1 MQKENYRTK
10 LRLQDL
16 VKGRNDIFKINQSP
30 SPKINQSQKETQQ
43 KNGKIN
49 ITQMEIRHSWH
60 LTEEKTLFWTHFR
73 QKTCYFCYST
83 SELLGFQSQ
92 RVMDLKA
99 LTCSV
104 FSVYRH
110 HLKLLLDIMT
120 SEPSIS
126 SISVKSAR
134 THYLLYFQW
143 DHVIQWVSRNSVIRR
158 IPQ

>member
-1 MQKENYRTK
+1 MQKEDCRTK

-30 SPKINQSQKETQQ
+30 SPKINQSQN
-43 KNGKIN
+43 KNPIEKWQNQHNSNGNQTLMTSYSRKN
-49 ITQMEIRHSWH
+49 TVLNTFQARHA
-60 LTEEKTLFWTHFR
+60 L
-73 QKTCYFCYST
+73 YFCYSI
-83 SELLGFQSQ
+83 SELPGFQSQ
-92 RVMDLKA
+92 RVMALKA

-134 THYLLYFQW
+134 IHYLLYFQ
-143 DHVIQWVSRNSVIRR
+143 
-158 IPQ
+158 